1 MPSRERSQSAGRAD
15 PQRLH
20 AQEDQEQA
28 SVDSKNLKN
37 RKRSGAQSESKEG
50 RSAPKLKIFI
60 QNQTLQYVSLAPKRD
75 DEKLTEE
82 REATNTHHLNGAIE
96 CGGDEV
102 EEPGQEDSEEAQCNL
117 QEMEDKKFI
126 DSERGRSDERGRL
139 FHSRGAATR
148 ISRPS
153 RGGRSSR
160 SHRSGAVEKATV
172 ARRPVDSNRTGV
184 RFMSGSNELD
194 L

>member
-1 MPSRERSQSAGRAD
+1 LDYGNYHYEPRSYAGLHWKQRAYETLSGSDRYDNDGRQVFRPYVPSRERSQSAGRAD

-37 RKRSGAQSESKEG
+37 RKRSGAQSASKEG

-75 DEKLTEE
+75 DEKLAEE
-82 REATNTHHLNGAIE
+82 REATNTHLLNGAIE

-102 EEPGQEDSEEAQCNL
+102 EELGQEDSEEAQCNL
-117 QEMEDKKFI
+117 
-126 DSERGRSDERGRL
+126 
-139 FHSRGAATR
+139 
-148 ISRPS
+148 
-153 RGGRSSR
+153 
-160 SHRSGAVEKATV
+160 
-172 ARRPVDSNRTGV
+172 
-184 RFMSGSNELD
+184 
-194 L
+194 